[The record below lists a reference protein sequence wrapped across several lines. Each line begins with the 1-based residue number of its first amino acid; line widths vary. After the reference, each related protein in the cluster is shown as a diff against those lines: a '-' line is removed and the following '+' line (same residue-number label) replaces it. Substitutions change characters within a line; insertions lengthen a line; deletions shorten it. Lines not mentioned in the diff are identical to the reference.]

1 MNLHL
6 IPNNNFLNIFIE
18 HSDIICN
25 ENSNKF
31 IVVLPRFARIKN
43 NQKKINKSIPY
54 VAFASEEFRKVIGNI
69 DQYNAVF
76 IHYLSPDL
84 AKWVVKNERY
94 RGKFIW
100 GFWGADFFSPF
111 RLFSKYIYD
120 IESEKY
126 QKKIGT
132 YTTTSNPLVN
142 IIKKV
147 KYNLLDSFISRRTEK
162 TKSRAL
168 SRINYIL
175 HYNALDVELIR
186 AIYPNFK
193 ATLLNFYYLDYD
205 FDTINITSEEQYQ
218 SSKKQFNLNTQYVI
232 QLGHNSSLSNNHITA
247 LKKLNKDLDNVTVI
261 IPLSYGDK
269 RYTQFVKAL
278 ANKVLGESSKPI
290 ETYMSK
296 EQYMHLLQ
304 TVDVG
309 IMNHIRAEAGSN
321 IVLLLAMGKVV
332 YMNPSNNLYQFFI
345 ANGIH
350 IGVIDQQSINLSALV
365 SPIPISIVK
374 SNSDKIKELFS
385 TNKAFEQ
392 TKLIYNTINQ
402 DK

>member
-18 HSDIICN
+18 HSDIICK

-31 IVVLPRFARIKN
+31 IVVLPRFARIKSH
-43 NQKKINKSIPY
+43 QKKINKSIPY
-54 VAFASEEFRKVIGNI
+54 VAFASVEFRNVIGNI
-69 DQYNAVF
+69 DQYNAIF

-132 YTTTSNPLVN
+132 YTTTANPLVN

-168 SRINYIL
+168 FRFNYIL

-247 LKKLNKDLDNVTVI
+247 LKKLNKDLDNITVI

-269 RYTQFVKAL
+269 RYTQFVKVL

-296 EQYMHLLQ
+296 DQYMHLLQ

-321 IVLLLAMGKVV
+321 IVLLLAMGKAV

-350 IGVIDQQSINLSALV
+350 IGVIDQQAINVSALV
-365 SPIPISIVK
+365 RPIPISIVK

>member
-6 IPNNNFLNIFIE
+6 IPNNNFLNTFIE
-18 HSDIICN
+18 HSDIICE

-31 IVVLPRFARIKN
+31 IVVLPRYTRIKSKE
-43 NQKKINKSIPY
+43 KKINKSIPY
-54 VAFASEEFRKVIGNI
+54 VAFASQEFTKVIGNI
-69 DQYNAVF
+69 DQYNAIF

-84 AKWVVKNERY
+84 AKWVVKNESY
-94 RGKFIW
+94 HGKFIW

-147 KYNLLDSFISRRTEK
+147 KYNLLDSFISQRTEK
-162 TKSRAL
+162 IKSRAL
-168 SRINYIL
+168 SRFNYIL
-175 HYNALDVELIR
+175 HYNTLDVELIS

-193 ATLLNFYYLDYD
+193 ATHLNFYYLDYD
-205 FDTINITSEEQYQ
+205 FDTINITSKEQHQ
-218 SSKKQFNLNTQYVI
+218 TSKKLFNLNTQYVI

-247 LKKLNKDLDNVTVI
+247 LKKLNKDLDNITVI

-269 RYTQFVKAL
+269 RYTQYVKVL
-278 ANKVLGESSKPI
+278 ANKVLGESSRPI

-296 EQYMHLLQ
+296 EQYMELLQ

-309 IMNHIRAEAGSN
+309 IMNHKRAEAGSN
-321 IVLLLAMGKVV
+321 IVLLLAMGKAV
-332 YMNPSNNLYQFFI
+332 YMNPTNNLYQFFI
-345 ANGIH
+345 KNGIQ
-350 IGVIDQQSINLSALV
+350 IGAIDPQSINVSTLV
-365 SPIPISIVK
+365 SPIPFSIVK

-385 TNKAFEQ
+385 TKKALEQ
-392 TKLIYNTINQ
+392 TKLIYDLINQ
-402 DK
+402 GK